1 MGIMKLIH
9 KDLNRLAEMLAK
21 SNYDFYAVAV
31 TPWHLINVEAYIAE
45 TFQNKEVNGLIV
57 LGKHPKSGYV
67 LKKEDVVEIKNV
79 NIEILYQEDIN
90 FEEKQKS
97 LKINKSKPIH
107 IISPLNYQFEL
118 GRSIQKEGRK
128 QVYLIRTDEGLMEYY
143 DDDFK
148 KLTRQRDGLSRRP
161 FIKEVMDKL
170 ILNSSMKNW
179 DKSQIID
186 RYMMKEDINGE
197 LKPQQNVVISVRNYL
212 QYCGRPI
219 QHKKEEYAI
228 FLSFVWEEDKM
239 WNMSEYENMLK
250 MLQKVLKDKG
260 IKLYVKTHPREK
272 LLEKYDRWGIPVFL
286 SEKLAL
292 ETLLTNLEVKPVAM
306 FGLDS
311 TALINAAMLGGCL
324 PVSLKK
330 MVTKEYT
337 SEIMWVGL
345 ETFEKYFKGYVKF
358 VDSEQE
364 IYNILDTIDR

>member
-1 MGIMKLIH
+1 MKFIH

-21 SNYDFYAVAV
+21 SNYDFYASVV

-45 TFQNKEVNGLIV
+45 IAQNKEVNGVIV

-67 LKKEDVVEIKNV
+67 LKKEDVVEIKNA
-79 NIEILYQEDIN
+79 NIEVLYQDEID
-90 FEEKQKS
+90 FEKKQNS
-97 LKINKSKPIH
+97 SKIKRIKPIH
-107 IISPLNYQFEL
+107 IISPLDYQFEL
-118 GRSIQKEGRK
+118 GRSIQKKGRK

-148 KLTRQRDGLSRRP
+148 KLTRQRDGLSTRP

-179 DKSQIID
+179 DNSQTID
-186 RYMMKEDINGE
+186 RYMMKKDVNGE

-212 QYCGRPI
+212 QYCGKPI
-219 QHKKEEYAI
+219 QYEKEAYAI
-228 FLSFVWEEDKM
+228 FVSFVWEEDKM

-250 MLQKVLKDKG
+250 MLQRVLQDKG

-272 LLEKYDRWGIPVFL
+272 LLEKYDKWGIPIFS

-311 TALINAAMLGGCL
+311 TALINASMLGGC
-324 PVSLKK
+324 PSVSLKK
-330 MVTKEYT
+330 MVTKDYT

-364 IYNILDTIDR
+364 IYEILDTVK

>member
-1 MGIMKLIH
+1 MKFIH

-21 SNYDFYAVAV
+21 SNYDFYASVV

-45 TFQNKEVNGLIV
+45 IAQNKEVNGVIV

-67 LKKEDVVEIKNV
+67 LKKEDVVEIKNA
-79 NIEILYQEDIN
+79 NIEVLYQDEID
-90 FEEKQKS
+90 FQKKQNS
-97 LKINKSKPIH
+97 SKIKRIKPIH
-107 IISPLNYQFEL
+107 IISPLDYQFEL
-118 GRSIQKEGRK
+118 GRSIQKKGRK

-148 KLTRQRDGLSRRP
+148 KLTRQRDGLSTRP

-179 DKSQIID
+179 DNSQTID
-186 RYMMKEDINGE
+186 RYMMKKDVNGE

-212 QYCGRPI
+212 QYCGKPI
-219 QHKKEEYAI
+219 QYEKEAYAI

-250 MLQKVLKDKG
+250 MLQRVLQDKG
-260 IKLYVKTHPREK
+260 IKLYVKTHPTEK
-272 LLEKYDRWGIPVFL
+272 LLEKYDKWGIPIFS

-311 TALINAAMLGGCL
+311 TALINASMLGGC
-324 PVSLKK
+324 PSVSLKK
-330 MVTKEYT
+330 MVTKDYT

-364 IYNILDTIDR
+364 IYEILDTVK